1 MKDMGLRIHTQI
13 FVFLNKRRCQQSCH
27 IFCVYKNTKLI
38 ETYPQFVI
46 ASGFDAVE
54 KTGSS
59 CG

>member
-1 MKDMGLRIHTQI
+1 
-13 FVFLNKRRCQQSCH
+13 
-27 IFCVYKNTKLI
+27 LI

-54 KTGSS
+54 KTELS